1 MRDNYEKI
9 ILERVQR
16 PGWVSTRGVLLDP
29 TGSAAQEE
37 IVLVEEVMKDL
48 ASRGLVALWR
58 LIIEGDS
65 QELLAAAK
73 LDLALDKDLEDRGAS
88 ARAVKC

>member
-1 MRDNYEKI
+1 MRENYEQV

-37 IVLVEEVMKDL
+37 ILLVEEVMKDL
-48 ASRGLVALWR
+48 AARGLVALWR
-58 LIIEGDS
+58 LIIEAEG
-65 QELLAAAK
+65 QELLAAAR

-88 ARAVKC
+88 ARAVKY